1 MRMDR
6 QRKGISMTAYALGE
20 YSPQFPPDDAYWVA
34 PNATLIGRVQLM
46 KNASVWFGVVARG
59 DNDPIVIGED
69 TNVQDN
75 SVMHTDPGIGINLGK
90 GVTVGHMVI
99 LHSCSVGDNSLIG
112 MGSVLLTGA
121 RIGANCL
128 IGANTLI
135 AEGKVIPDN
144 SVVVGAPGKI
154 IRQVGEREMAILKAS
169 AQVYVQN
176 WQRFRRDLKP
186 AG

>member
-1 MRMDR
+1 N
-6 QRKGISMTAYALGE
+6 T
-20 YSPQFPPDDAYWVA
+20 
-34 PNATLIGRVQLM
+34 
-46 KNASVWFGVVARG
+46 
-59 DNDPIVIGED
+59 VI
-69 TNVQDN
+69 
-75 SVMHTDPGIGINLGK
+75 HTDPGVGTVLGK

-112 MGSVLLTGA
+112 MGSVLLTGCK
-121 RIGANCL
+121 IGNNCL

-154 IRQVGEREMAILKAS
+154 IRQVGDREMAILKAS

-176 WQRFRRDLKP
+176 WQRFKRDMK
-186 AG
+186 AV

>member
-1 MRMDR
+1 
-6 QRKGISMTAYALGE
+6 MTSYALANH
-20 YSPQFPPDDAYWVA
+20 SPRFPADDAYWVA
-34 PNATLIGRVQLM
+34 PNATLIGQVELRR
-46 KNASVWFGVVARG
+46 NASVWFGVVARG

-69 TNVQDN
+69 SNVQDN
-75 SVMHTDPGIGINLGK
+75 SVMHTDPGIGITLGM

-99 LHSCSVGDNSLIG
+99 LHSCAVGDNSLVG

-121 RIGANCL
+121 RIGNNCL

-144 SVVVGAPGKI
+144 SVVVGAPGRI